1 MPVSVDAM
9 EETAAAKIAALC
21 SQILHQNW
29 REGYEDG
36 RHYGFTAPSPGHYP
50 WQWYWDSGFHAIVW
64 RRIDPARS
72 RLELE
77 TLLDASRN
85 GFIGH
90 ISFLGRPLD
99 LERATRYNVATRNA
113 PTTSTIQPPL
123 LAWAWSIAVGDPAE
137 EPRIQTHHEWLR
149 THRDLD
155 GDNLLWLI
163 QPDESG
169 MDASPKFDHVWGRR
183 AHGRWPFPLLIHANR
198 RRGFDAHRIAAD
210 NRPVVCEVVTNVLW
224 SMSEQAIGNPSP
236 TPALVARLW
245 NDDAG
250 RFVDDVRNPVH
261 NISTADIPFTWDT
274 LAPLA
279 LPDLPDEIGHR
290 LVREVLLDSDRFW
303 DGVPLPSV
311 ALDDPTHTSQ
321 EYFWGRRRI
330 WRGPSWVNAA
340 WFVWMGLNRL
350 GYEDEAT
357 DMCNRL
363 VAVVLRQGLREYY
376 HARSGAGMG
385 AHDFGWS
392 SLVWEMADPLGAI
405 SQDV

>member
-1 MPVSVDAM
+1 MEDTSVA
-9 EETAAAKIAALC
+9 ELAALC
-21 SQILHQNW
+21 SRVLQQNW
-29 REGYEDG
+29 REGDQAG

-50 WQWYWDSGFHAIVW
+50 WQWYWDSGFHAIMW
-64 RRIDPARS
+64 HRLDPARS

-77 TLLDASRN
+77 TLLDASRE

-90 ISFLGRPLD
+90 ISFLGQPLD
-99 LERATRYNVATRNA
+99 LERAIRYNVATRHS

-123 LAWAWSIAVGDPAE
+123 LAWAWSIAVGDPNAE
-137 EPRIQTHHEWLR
+137 ARIAEHHEWLR
-149 THRDLD
+149 THRDLE

-183 AHGRWPFPLLIHANR
+183 AHGLWPFPLLIHANR

-210 NRPVVCEVVTNVLW
+210 GRPVVCEVVTNVLW
-224 SMSEQAIGNPSP
+224 SLSEQAMGNPSP
-236 TPALVARLW
+236 TPAMLKRLW
-245 NDDAG
+245 KDDLG
-250 RFVDDVRNPVH
+250 RFIDDVRSPARS
-261 NISTADIPFTWDT
+261 IDAADVPLTWDT

-290 LVREVLLDSDRFW
+290 LVQEILLRQDQFW
-303 DGVPLPSV
+303 GGVPLPSV
-311 ALDDPTHTSQ
+311 ALSDPTHTSQ
-321 EYFWGRRRI
+321 EFFWGRRRI

-350 GYEDEAT
+350 GYAEEAAEMR
-357 DMCNRL
+357 DRL
-363 VAVVLRQGLREYY
+363 VAVVLREGLREYY
-376 HARSGAGMG
+376 DTETGTGMG

-392 SLVWEMADPLGAI
+392 SLVWEMADPR
-405 SQDV
+405 SQDA